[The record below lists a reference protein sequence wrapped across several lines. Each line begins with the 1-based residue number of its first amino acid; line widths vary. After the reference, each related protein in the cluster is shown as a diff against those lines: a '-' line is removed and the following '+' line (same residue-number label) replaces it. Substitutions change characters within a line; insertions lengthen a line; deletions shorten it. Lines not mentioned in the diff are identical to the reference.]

1 MAKRRRGTKPVPSSH
16 RRAHAPAAPTDL
28 PAAGVGEWVAV
39 GALVAVLLGTSL
51 LVDPKAYASF
61 DAPKRLIAL
70 CGTSIAAFAVFG
82 LGERL
87 RREGRKWRDVP
98 RSARISLLAAGA
110 ALAWASLSAALSP
123 DRTVAL
129 DSLRTILV
137 FCLLLPLGASAAVAR
152 RRSLLLGTLLAA
164 AAVNAVLSL
173 LQSCG
178 ISLFPLQT
186 YGTRNE
192 TGALAGN
199 VGYLALSLA
208 FAGVLSLGLVLS
220 ARGRWV
226 RILAGTALLLSLA
239 GLVVNRNL
247 TAIVALAIGGSV
259 LLVLLFGRRSVLP
272 IAGIVVAVAAACF
285 LVAPLRQ
292 RAREASEMIR
302 RGDWDRLTTYRT
314 GAWAAALQMTRERPV
329 VGWGPGTYAAEFTP
343 HRLEAEIRAR
353 RRFVNPLYTSS
364 YSEAHCDYLQA
375 FAETGVPGGLAVL
388 VAAGALFAAVGRRA
402 ARAGPNRTEAVILL
416 GLLAAGAA
424 AALTWFPLQRP
435 ISAAPLLL
443 AAGRSWRIASE
454 RREEPSNP

>member
-1 MAKRRRGTKPVPSSH
+1 MAKRRRGAKPVPSSQ
-16 RRAHAPAAPTDL
+16 RRAHAPTAPKPFL
-28 PAAGVGEWVAV
+28 AGVVEWVAIV
-39 GALVAVLLGTSL
+39 TLLAVVLGTSL

-70 CGTSIAAFAVFG
+70 CGASIAAFAVFG
-82 LGERL
+82 LGVGPRAG
-87 RREGRKWRDVP
+87 RRTWRDLSRAP
-98 RSARISLLAAGA
+98 EIALLAAA
-110 ALAWASLSAALSP
+110 VTLLWASLSALYSP
-123 DRTVAL
+123 DRAVAL
-129 DSLRTILV
+129 DSLRTIVL
-137 FCLLLPLGASAAVAR
+137 FCLLLPLGASAVFAR
-152 RRSLLLGTLLAA
+152 RRNLLLGALLAG
-164 AAVNAVLSL
+164 AAVNATLSL
-173 LQSCG
+173 LQSRG
-178 ISLFPLQT
+178 ISLFRLQT

-208 FAGVLSLGLVLS
+208 FAAVLSLGAVLA

-226 RILAGTALLLSLA
+226 RILAATGLLLSLA
-239 GLVVNRNL
+239 GVLVNRNL
-247 TAIVALAIGGSV
+247 TAILALAIGGSV
-259 LLVLLFGRRSVLP
+259 LLVLLFGRRSVVP
-272 IAGIVVAVAAACF
+272 IVGIVVALAAAAL

-292 RAREASEMIR
+292 RVGEAVGMIR

-314 GAWAAALQMTRERPV
+314 GAWAAAIQMTRERPV
-329 VGWGPGTYAAEFTP
+329 VGWGPGTYAAESTP
-343 HRLEAEIRAR
+343 HRLKAEIRTR
-353 RRFVNPLYTSS
+353 QRYVNPLLTSS

-388 VAAGALFAAVGRRA
+388 VAIAALFVAVGRRA
-402 ARAGPNRTEAVILL
+402 AKTGPNRTEAAILV

-454 RREEPSNP
+454 RPEEGASP